1 MTFNIT
7 TRAATDTVTVTPVGV
22 EPGAQQKIEGKSPWV
37 LAWRRLRRDRAAMIA
52 LGVVV
57 FIILLAVGAPLVATI
72 TGHGN
77 LAQYRGASGATE
89 GLTAEGQPIGPN
101 QWFWFGTDDQGRDLL
116 VRVAY
121 GARVSLFVGVVATA
135 LTVIGGTVIG
145 LAAGYFGGIVD
156 SLLARFMDWLLAV
169 PFLLFA
175 ISLYSVVQFH
185 PINIPFTHIAVIK
198 PGLPIVIVVLG
209 FFGWASVGRLVRGQV
224 LSIREKEYIE
234 AARAL
239 GARPWRIMFVDIL
252 PNLLAPLIVYS
263 TLLIPAT
270 IVGEATLS
278 FLGVGVQAPTA
289 DWGFMISTA
298 SNMFLFGPWWYLV
311 FPSLALL
318 LTTLAF
324 NIFGDGV
331 RDAFDP
337 RGDLYA

>member
-1 MTFNIT
+1 MTFNIQ
-7 TRAATDTVTVTPVGV
+7 AAVDAGTAVDEAPPEIAGEV
-22 EPGAQQKIEGKSPWV
+22 AKKIEGKSPLV
-37 LAWRRLRRDRAAMIA
+37 LAWRRLRRDRAAMIS
-52 LGVVV
+52 LGGIV
-57 FIILLAVGAPLVATI
+57 FIIAFAVFAPVVAAI

-77 LAQYRGASGATE
+77 LEQFRTT
-89 GLTAEGQPIGPN
+89 GLDPAGQPVGPN
-101 QWFWFGTDDQGRDLL
+101 STFWFGTDDQGRDLL
-116 VRVAY
+116 VRIAY
-121 GARVSLFVGVVATA
+121 GARISLFVGVVATA
-135 LTVIGGTVIG
+135 ITVIGGTVIG
-145 LAAGYFGGIVD
+145 LAAGYFGKIVD
-156 SLLARFMDWLLAV
+156 SVLARFMDWLLAV

-175 ISLYSVVQFH
+175 ISLASVATVH
-185 PINIPFTHIAVIK
+185 PIFGIIG
-198 PGLPIVIVVLG
+198 PGLPIVIIVLG

-239 GARPWRIMFVDIL
+239 GAGPWRIMFIDIL

-278 FLGVGVQAPTA
+278 FLGVGVQPPMA
-289 DWGFMISTA
+289 DWGYMISSA
-298 SNMFLFGPWWYLV
+298 STMFLYGPWWYLV
-311 FPSLALL
+311 FPSFALL

-337 RGDLYA
+337 RGDLYV